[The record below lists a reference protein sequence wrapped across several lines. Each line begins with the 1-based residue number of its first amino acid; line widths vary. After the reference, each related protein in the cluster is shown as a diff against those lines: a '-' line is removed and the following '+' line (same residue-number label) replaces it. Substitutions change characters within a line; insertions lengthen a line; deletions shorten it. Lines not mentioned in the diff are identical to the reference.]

1 MNENLYNYLLENNF
15 LTHGIGE
22 INDKETYFKFESII
36 KTGGLMSLQQLKEKG
51 INVHGKAYVSNYD
64 SRTTSENQISFFD
77 PTLPEF
83 KDRLLSKRYYYY
95 LPFNPNVIFF
105 IIDRTNIDLTQH
117 KTKPFELDTN
127 VGFCSIDNFK
137 GIIAP
142 SECAEYLNNIQ
153 KKYDICLPIY
163 DFDFNITN
171 DLNDINHKKI

>member
-22 INDKETYFKFESII
+22 INEEETYFKFESII
-36 KTGGLMSLQQLKEKG
+36 KNGGLMSKQQLKEKG
-51 INVHGKAYVSNYD
+51 INVSGKVSGRIR
-64 SRTTSENQISFFD
+64 SVSESKICMFNPSI
-77 PTLPEF
+77 PEF
-83 KDRLLSKRYYYY
+83 KDRLLSKYYYHY
-95 LPFNPNVIFF
+95 LPFHPNVIFF
-105 IIDRTNIDLTQH
+105 IIDGTTIKVKQHPNI
-117 KTKPFELDTN
+117 PFEMIEET
-127 VGFCSIDNFK
+127 GFISIDNFK

-153 KKYDICLPIY
+153 KKYGICLPIY